1 MTGLDSAGVA
11 VVFLEVGCD
20 FVSLTD
26 FKNEVT
32 LPLLPP
38 LTCTD
43 EFAAIVVCELFAV
56 SIVLLFVAT
65 GAALIPLL
73 FVVVVEDWPSC
84 FVAAVRVFFFSGAS
98 CSSVSLL
105 EGFAR
110 FAIALVAG
118 VGSVVLSHGGA

>member
-1 MTGLDSAGVA
+1 M
-11 VVFLEVGCD
+11 FLEVVSEAPGGGCD

-43 EFAAIVVCELFAV
+43 DFAAIVFCELFAV

-65 GAALIPLL
+65 GAVLIPLL

-84 FVAAVRVFFFSGAS
+84 FVAAVRVFLFSGAS
-98 CSSVSLL
+98 SSVSLL

-110 FAIALVAG
+110 FAI
-118 VGSVVLSHGGA
+118 VVRC